1 MAPQCPPSP
10 HSSLLASGGGSG
22 EELQL
27 FAAGGSS
34 VGAAA
39 TRLPPSARHFA
50 SSELRIGLS
59 TGTALFRTLGTNPL
73 TSNPLH
79 FALQGEAAVRSHSHR
94 HRHSAP
100 GPRQL
105 HIITRPACV
114 GVRLRLMLVERA
126 HHCHRLRLSSW
137 RRR

>member
-1 MAPQCPPSP
+1 MAPQCSPSP
-10 HSSLLASGGGSG
+10 HSPSLASGGGGGGSG

-27 FAAGGSS
+27 FAAGGS
-34 VGAAA
+34 VGVAA

-59 TGTALFRTLGTNPL
+59 SGTALFRTLGTNPL

-79 FALQGEAAVRSHSHR
+79 FALQGEAAVRSHR

-100 GPRQL
+100 GPSQL
-105 HIITRPACV
+105 HSIARPACV
-114 GVRLRLMLVERA
+114 GVRLRLMRVERV
-126 HHCHRLRLSSW
+126 HRHRLRLSSW